1 MADVSFND
9 WKISR
14 KLAAGF
20 ALMVV
25 VIAATGGITFY
36 NMGQLTKARSAYS
49 GAQDGL
55 ASVAQAN
62 FLLARQENSLRG
74 YLITLDPYYLERAAA
89 HRDNFGKALDTLR
102 GQVAENPEALKNV
115 DLAKTAASDWYVQ
128 VVDGAAA
135 LAANPLTYQE
145 ATDMIGSSGIADG
158 LMAKVEEP
166 LEAVYNYENERTTTL
181 QKRLATINQQT
192 TLLISGA
199 LLLATLA
206 AIGIGWLL
214 SRMIGAPIVAMTSAM
229 RRLAEG
235 DSSVEVPA
243 RGRKDE
249 VGEMAEAVQVF
260 KDAAIEKARLESQ
273 TDEQRRQTEAERARN
288 EAERA
293 ATAQEQAKVVTGL
306 ASGLDHL
313 ARGDLTFRI
322 SEPFPGDYVKLRD
335 DFNAAI
341 SQLQEAMSVVA
352 TNVRAMRSGAG
363 EISQA
368 ADDLSRR
375 TEQQAASLE
384 ETAAALDEI
393 TATVRKSAE
402 GAKQASAVVA
412 TSRGDAE
419 KTGHVVGDAVQAMSE
434 IEKSSEQIT
443 QIIGVIDEIA
453 FQTNLLAL
461 NAGVE
466 AARAGDAGR
475 GFAVVASEVRALAQR
490 SADAAKEIK
499 SLISASSQQ
508 VAQGVGLVG
517 QTGEAL
523 QRIVSQVAEID
534 GLVSEIAASAQEQAT
549 GLHQV
554 NTAVNEMDRVTQQNA
569 AMVEETTAASHSLA
583 TEAESLSQSVGRFN
597 IGSGADTAAMP
608 APRSAPASAPARAS
622 RGESFAN
629 RHVPQMKTTAR
640 EGGAARRPEPIAD
653 SEGWEEF

>member
-1 MADVSFND
+1 MSFND

-20 ALMVV
+20 TLMVL
-25 VIAATGGITFY
+25 VIAATGGITFQ
-36 NMGQLTKARSAYS
+36 NLGQLTKARGAYAE
-49 GAQDGL
+49 AQHAL
-55 ASVAQAN
+55 ASIAQAN
-62 FLLARQENSLRG
+62 FLLSRQENSFRG
-74 YLITLDPYYLERAAA
+74 YLITLDPYYLERAAT
-89 HRDNFGKALDTLR
+89 HRADFGKAIDTLR
-102 GQVAENPEALKNV
+102 TQLGDEPGLVVKV
-115 DLAKTAASDWYVQ
+115 DAAQAAADDWFVQ
-128 VVDGAAA
+128 VVEGGAA
-135 LAANPLTYQE
+135 LAGNPMTYQD
-145 ATDMIGSSGIADG
+145 ATDLIGSGGVADR

-166 LEAVYNYENERTTTL
+166 LQGVFTYETEQTNVL
-181 QKRLATINQQT
+181 KAQLASINQQT
-192 TLLISGA
+192 ALLISGA

-206 AIGIGWLL
+206 AIAIGWLL
-214 SRMIGAPIVAMTSAM
+214 SRLIGAPISAMTTAM

-260 KDAAIEKARLESQ
+260 KDAAIEKTRLESQ
-273 TDEQRRQTEAERARN
+273 TDEQRRIVEGERARN
-288 EAERA
+288 EADRA
-293 ATAQEQAKVVTGL
+293 AIAQEQARVVAGL

-322 SEPFPGDYVKLRD
+322 TEPFPGDYVKLRD
-335 DFNAAI
+335 DFNGAI
-341 SQLQEAMSVVA
+341 SQLQDAMTVVA
-352 TNVRAMRSGAG
+352 TNVRAIRSGAG
-363 EISQA
+363 EISHA

-393 TATVRKSAE
+393 TATVRRSAE

-419 KTGHVVGDAVQAMSE
+419 RTGQVVGDAVQAMSQ

-499 SLISASSQQ
+499 GLISASSQQ

-523 QRIVSQVAEID
+523 RRIVSQVAQID
-534 GLVSEIAASAQEQAT
+534 GLVSEISASAQEQAT

-583 TEAESLSQSVGRFN
+583 SEAESLSHSVGRFN
-597 IGSGADTAAMP
+597 IGAGGAVQSAPPPRAP
-608 APRSAPASAPARAS
+608 ARAPRSATTAGRP
-622 RGESFAN
+622 
-629 RHVPQMKTTAR
+629 VPQMRATAQA
-640 EGGAARRPEPIAD
+640 GGAARRPEPAAEG
-653 SEGWEEF
+653 EGWEEF

>member
-1 MADVSFND
+1 MADVSLND
-9 WKISR
+9 WKISH

-20 ALMVV
+20 ALMVL
-25 VIAATGGITFY
+25 VIAGTGAATFY
-36 NMGQLTKARSAYS
+36 NMGRLTAARGEYATS
-49 GAQDGL
+49 QDAITL
-55 ASVAQAN
+55 ATQAG
-62 FLLARQENSLRG
+62 FLLARQENSYRG
-74 YLITLDPYYLERAAA
+74 YLIGLDPYYLERAAA
-89 HRDNFGKALDTLR
+89 HRANFGKTLDKL
-102 GQVAENPEALKNV
+102 EAL
-115 DLAKTAASDWYVQ
+115 LATNTEMVAKIEAGRLAADAWYVQ
-128 VVDGAAA
+128 VVEGGSA
-135 LAANPLTYQE
+135 LAANPLTYQD
-145 ATDMIGSSGIADG
+145 ATDMIGADG
-158 LMAKVEEP
+158 LADSLMGAAEEP
-166 LEAVYNYENERTTTL
+166 IDEITQYEAEAVE
-181 QKRLATINQQT
+181 A
-192 TLLISGA
+192 SGA
-199 LLLATLA
+199 RLTEINNHTTIVISAALAFSALA
-206 AIGIGWLL
+206 AVFLGWML
-214 SRMIGAPIVAMTSAM
+214 SRAIGSPIAAMTGAM

-249 VGEMAEAVQVF
+249 VGLMAEAVQVF
-260 KDAAIEKARLESQ
+260 KDAAIEKARLENQ
-273 TDEQRRQTEAERARN
+273 TDEQRRATEAERARN
-288 EAERA
+288 EADRA
-293 ATAQEQAKVVTGL
+293 AAAEEQAKVVAGL

-322 SEPFPGDYVKLRD
+322 NEPFPTDYLKLRD

-341 SQLQEAMSVVA
+341 GQLQEAMSVVA
-352 TNVRAMRSGAG
+352 VNVRAMRSGAG

-402 GAKQASAVVA
+402 GAKQASTVVA

-419 KTGHVVGDAVQAMSE
+419 KTGLVVGDAVDAMSE

-499 SLISASSQQ
+499 ALISASSQQ

-523 QRIVSQVAEID
+523 KRIVSQVTEID
-534 GLVSEIAASAQEQAT
+534 SLVSEIAASAQEQAT

-597 IGSGADTAAMP
+597 IGATGEPVRTQP
-608 APRSAPASAPARAS
+608 APRPAPKAS
-622 RGESFAN
+622 RGEHFAN
-629 RHVPQMKTTAR
+629 RHTPQMKTTSR
-640 EGGAARRPEPIAD
+640 EGSAARKPEPAAE